1 MDEFKKRL
9 IHLVHCKHISW
20 KTIAAFLKEDPEL
33 SFVSSSHPRSNS
45 SAATTHSSTIPDS
58 ILKNIPIDNLLER
71 YQHDEVTI
79 ISFFD
84 REYPA
89 ILKSIYQPPWVL
101 FAKGDTS
108 LLEAAFPLAVVGSR
122 EASLYG
128 KQVIDFLFPELIKH
142 GAVVFSGLAKGIDT
156 LAHLSAI
163 NHHGRTVAVIA
174 GGFEHIYPKQNK
186 ELAEK
191 LMREHLIISE
201 YPPGTRPEKWHFPF
215 RNRIISGLS
224 KGTLVIEAK
233 RRSGSFITADFA
245 LNEGREVFAVPG
257 SILSPSHTGTND
269 LIQMGAKL
277 VKEPKDIIE
286 EIFL

>member
-9 IHLVHCKHISW
+9 VHLVHCKHISW
-20 KTIAAFLKEDPEL
+20 KTIAALLKEDPAL
-33 SFVSSSHPRSNS
+33 SFVSSPS
-45 SAATTHSSTIPDS
+45 HSSTTDKHSLKISSAIMKS
-58 ILKNIPIDNLLER
+58 IHIDDLLEH
-71 YQHDEVTI
+71 YQKDGVKI

-84 REYPA
+84 YEYPT

-101 FAKGDTS
+101 FAKGDEG
-108 LLEAAFPLAVVGSR
+108 LLEADFSLAVVGSR

-128 KQVIDFLFPELIKH
+128 KQVIDFLFPELIKQ
-142 GAVVFSGLAKGIDT
+142 GAVIFSGLAKGIDT
-156 LAHLSAI
+156 YSHLSAI
-163 NHHGRTVAVIA
+163 KHHGRTVAVIA
-174 GGFEHIYPKQNK
+174 GGFEHIYPKENK
-186 ELAEK
+186 ELAGK
-191 LMREHLIISE
+191 LMREQLIISE

-224 KGTLVIEAK
+224 RGTLVIEAK

-257 SILSPSHTGTND
+257 SILSPSYTGTND